1 MGAKK
6 TPSPNGRFMV
16 LGFPHSYVFW
26 ILLDVQQCV
35 YQTKTPVWI
44 RWWMVVPP
52 KQPTTKNQNQPPLS
66 IRQLY
71 LHIRKPKKADV
82 LNMNWI
88 SSTRVAPTHDRC
100 MGSHLWRGFWQFWF
114 FIEPSGVLE
123 AIFSIL
129 KMIIFLVIYS
139 FRCCPHH
146 YGWYIPMKHTW
157 SVVWDIFYFSI
168 YWE

>member
-1 MGAKK
+1 MELFSWTMPKI
-6 TPSPNGRFMV
+6 TINGCQKNHLQMV
-16 LGFPHSYVFW
+16 GLWYWVSHMHLFFW

-52 KQPTTKNQNQPPLS
+52 KQPTTKNQNHPLLS

-71 LHIRKPKKADV
+71 LHIRKPKKSDV

-114 FIEPSGVLE
+114 LIEPSGVLE
-123 AIFSIL
+123 AIFLIL
-129 KMIIFLVIYS
+129 KIIFLVI
-139 FRCCPHH
+139 
-146 YGWYIPMKHTW
+146 
-157 SVVWDIFYFSI
+157 
-168 YWE
+168 